1 VERGSPLRVTA
12 FPESATVECQIAV
25 SATSDTV
32 ETSIPKRLD
41 RLPWARWHWVVVF
54 ALGFVWILD
63 GLEVTIVG
71 AIGPTL
77 QDKGTLHL
85 SSFQIGLIGA
95 FYVAGGVV
103 GALAFG
109 YLTDRWGRKRLFM
122 LTLGLYLL
130 ATVATAFSWSAWSF
144 FLFRFL
150 AGAGIGGEYSAIN
163 SAIDELIPARVRGWV
178 DLAIN
183 GSWWLG
189 TAAGALLS
197 IVLLDP
203 SIFRIDLGWRLA
215 FGLGAILGIGVLLT
229 RRTVPESPRWLM
241 LKGRTDEA
249 EGIVDDIERQVSA
262 STGEKLDD
270 PDGSIELEPREA
282 TGFVAIARTMF
293 SRYRGRTVLGL
304 TMMSAQAFA
313 YNAVFFTYG
322 VVLTTF
328 MHVNKAHIGYYIVPF
343 AIGNFLGPVLL
354 GPLFD
359 RVGRR
364 PMLTATW
371 TISGAVLVVTALLFN
386 AGSLNS
392 YTLTAL
398 WCVVF
403 FFASAAASAAYLT
416 VSEVFPLEIR
426 AMAIAFFY
434 AIGTGLGGIIGPAL
448 FGKLIASGTG
458 ATTVGFLIAAVWLLV
473 AGVTA
478 FFLAVDAEGK
488 ALEDVA
494 EPLSATE
501 GSDSGK
507 LDPHADHDVDRDAD
521 SEQPTHRERREFGGY
536 PARRG
541 AQWSPRYSF
550 HHESDDS
557 LAGQVAAIERAV
569 RESDRPLPER
579 ELLARTNARHWGP
592 GVARRALRRA
602 VAEGRVERLGNGYV
616 AARTVA

>member
-1 VERGSPLRVTA
+1 M
-12 FPESATVECQIAV
+12 
-25 SATSDTV
+25 TSTGANADTI
-32 ETSIPKRLD
+32 ETNVPQRLD
-41 RLPWARWHWVVVF
+41 RLPWARWHWLVVF

-77 QDKGTLHL
+77 QKASLHL
-85 SSFQIGLIGA
+85 SSFQVGLIGA
-95 FYVAGGVV
+95 FYVAGGVA
-103 GALAFG
+103 GALVFG

-122 LTLGLYLL
+122 ITLALYLL

-189 TAAGALLS
+189 TAGGALLS
-197 IVLLDP
+197 LLFLDP
-203 SIFRIDLGWRLA
+203 NIFRIDLGWRLTFA
-215 FGLGAILGIGVLLT
+215 LGAILGIGVLLT
-229 RRTVPESPRWLM
+229 RRLIPESPRWLM
-241 LKGRTDEA
+241 IKGRKDEA
-249 EGIVDDIERQVSA
+249 ESIVSDVERQVSQ
-262 STGEKLDD
+262 STGERLDD
-270 PDGSIELEPREA
+270 VDETIELHPREA
-282 TGFVAIARTMF
+282 TGFVAIARTLF
-293 SRYRGRTVLGL
+293 SRYTGRTVLGL

-322 VVLTTF
+322 LVLTTF
-328 MHVNKAHIGYYIVPF
+328 MHANKAHVGLYIVPF
-343 AIGNFLGPVLL
+343 AIGNFLGPILL

-359 RVGRR
+359 KVGRR
-364 PMLTATW
+364 IMLTVTW
-371 TISGAVLVVTALLFN
+371 LASGGVLLLTAILFQQQALSAIS
-386 AGSLNS
+386 
-392 YTLTAL
+392 LTAL

-434 AIGTGLGGIIGPAL
+434 SVGTALGGIIGPAL
-448 FGKLIASGTG
+448 FGKLIGSKSFTEAM
-458 ATTVGFLIAAVWLLV
+458 VGFLIAAGWLLL

-478 FFLAVDAEGK
+478 WFLAVDAEQK
-488 ALEDVA
+488 SLEDIA
-494 EPLSATE
+494 EPLSAAGRDE
-501 GSDSGK
+501 GATD
-507 LDPHADHDVDRDAD
+507 HADADDRDAD
-521 SEQPTHRERREFGGY
+521 EPTHRERREIGGY
-536 PARRG
+536 PVRAG
-541 AQWSPRYSF
+541 AHWSPRYSF
-550 HHESDDS
+550 HGANDP
-557 LAGQVAAIERAV
+557 LAGQMTALERVLA
-569 RESDRPLPER
+569 ESDRPLPER

-602 VAEGRVERLGNGYV
+602 VAEGRIAREGSGYV
-616 AARTVA
+616 TGRARV

>member
-1 VERGSPLRVTA
+1 MSSST
-12 FPESATVECQIAV
+12 I
-25 SATSDTV
+25 
-32 ETSIPKRLD
+32 ETNIPKRLD

-77 QDKGTLHL
+77 EDKATLAF
-85 SSFQIGLIGA
+85 SSFQVGLIGA
-95 FYVAGGVV
+95 FYVAGGCV

-109 YLTDRWGRKRLFM
+109 YMTDRWGRKKLFM
-122 LTLGLYLL
+122 VTLGLYLA
-130 ATVATAFSWSAWSF
+130 ATVLTAFSWNAWSF

-197 IVLLDP
+197 IVLLNP
-203 SIFRIDLGWRLA
+203 HVFSTDLGWRLA

-241 LKGRTDEA
+241 LKGRTEEA
-249 EGIVDDIERQVSA
+249 DGIVDDIERQVSE

-270 PDGSIELEPREA
+270 PDKTIELHPRDS
-282 TGFVAIARTMF
+282 TGFVAITRTMF
-293 SRYRGRTVLGL
+293 SRYPGRTVLGL

-322 VVLTTF
+322 LVLTTF
-328 MHVNKAHIGYYIVPF
+328 MHVGKGNVGYYIVPF

-359 RVGRR
+359 RIGRR
-364 PMLTATW
+364 AMLTATHALA
-371 TISGAVLVVTALLFN
+371 GGVLVVTAILFQ
-386 AGSLNS
+386 AGSLSS
-392 YTLTAL
+392 YTLTGL

-434 AIGTGLGGIIGPAL
+434 AVGTALGGIIGPAL
-448 FGKLIASGTG
+448 FGKLISTGTG
-458 ATTVGFLIAAVWLLV
+458 ATTVGFLIAAGWLL
-473 AGVTA
+473 AAAVTA
-478 FFLAVDAEGK
+478 FFLAVDAERK
-488 ALEDVA
+488 SLEDVA
-494 EPLSATE
+494 EPLSATSD
-501 GSDSGK
+501 SDSGE
-507 LDPHADHDVDRDAD
+507 LDPNAQSDSDAD
-521 SEQPTHRERREFGGY
+521 EPTHRERREISGY
-536 PARRG
+536 PVRAG
-541 AQWSPRYSF
+541 AHWSPRYSF
-550 HHESDDS
+550 HGVDDP
-557 LAGQVAAIERAV
+557 LEGQVAAIERAAA
-569 RESDRPLPER
+569 EADRPLPER

-602 VAEGRVERLGNGYV
+602 VAEGRLVRDGSGYRAGSRV
-616 AARTVA
+616 T